1 MAFKRSRTILI
12 IRHIL
17 LLIALIA
24 APACA
29 CSQACAAGHSLITAQ
44 PFTEERRLDL
54 NTADEYDFMDIYEF
68 DMLAA
73 ERAVKFKNAGGP
85 FSKEEDLLNFIPQDA
100 FLDIF
105 ETVEVGSL
113 KSRNANNF
121 NGSGFS
127 DYFYDIN
134 NKKSLSSYSRY
145 NVNFG
150 DTMDLRFS
158 FGQTEGENHLYVREK
173 FLNYYYY
180 TDSYL
185 KKGYVI
191 ESSPSKKIIKA
202 KVETDEE
209 LRRKNIEYLDGYFS
223 QKVMIGRKKRKKING
238 LFETNLDSYKKHLLV
253 KRKKGPSAEEQQE
266 DEAEKEAP
274 QAAPVSSEAGE
285 DKSELVKA
293 VKLNLP
299 SYGPGDSKNAGDEN
313 ARGAEDDGVKRD
325 KILSM
330 VLTLG
335 DVMFAEG
342 RHPLISLHR
351 RNNSGVKIKKYF
363 NNFDWS
369 AIGSKLADK
378 NEHRIGSALN
388 FHLNDDTLVGG
399 RVEKIWDNN
408 YNHNID
414 FVHFYG
420 MGRVD
425 NTSVYG
431 ELQNVFNGAES
442 IFAEVMSGFRDLSLT
457 TRILSVKENYKEPL
471 AVAPYSFDGQ
481 FSTFLRLN
489 YNISGRASF
498 ASSYNVSDLKINN
511 PDEDYGTQ
519 KIIKHR
525 FLLYPNAKSRIMFT
539 YIDEHTPL
547 NIFNSTFATSLRY
560 VYKPKIYLI
569 GKFAIKDN
577 DLDAPAGRSSESSV
591 EWQRRVNNN
600 LKVMIKYINLW
611 DEQKLNTPDEF
622 VNVIKLAYYRSF

>member
-1 MAFKRSRTILI
+1 MAFKRSRIIFLI
-12 IRHIL
+12 RYIFSL
-17 LLIALIA
+17 LALIV

-29 CSQACAAGHSLITAQ
+29 FIPAYAADSSLITAQ

-54 NTADEYDFMDIYEF
+54 NSADEYDFMDIYEF

-73 ERAVKFKNAGGP
+73 ERAVKFKSTNAP

-127 DYFYDIN
+127 DYFYDID

-145 NVNFG
+145 NLNFG

-158 FGQTEGENHLYVREK
+158 FGQTDGENHLYAREK

-191 ESSPSKKIIKA
+191 ESSPAKKITKA

-253 KRKKGPSAEEQQE
+253 KRKKEPSAEPEEIAE
-266 DEAEKEAP
+266 DKEAAQEP
-274 QAAPVSSEAGE
+274 PASPEEVE
-285 DKSELVKA
+285 DKVELVKA

-299 SYGPGDSKNAGDEN
+299 SYGANDDKNAGDEN
-313 ARGAEDDGVKRD
+313 TGGKEEEGKKRD
-325 KILSM
+325 QILSM

-335 DVMFAEG
+335 DVMLAEG

-351 RNNSGVKIKKYF
+351 KNNSGVKIKKYF

-369 AIGSKLADK
+369 VIGSKLADK
-378 NEHRIGSALN
+378 NEQRIGSALN

-442 IFAEVMSGFRDLSLT
+442 IFAEVMSGFRDLNLT

-471 AVAPYSFDGQ
+471 TVAPYSFDGQ

-525 FLLYPNAKSRIMFT
+525 FLLYPNNKSRIMFT
-539 YIDEHTPL
+539 YMDEHTPL

-577 DLDAPAGRSSESSV
+577 DVDAPAGRSSESSV

-611 DEQKLNTPDEF
+611 DEQKLNTADEF
-622 VNVIKLAYYRSF
+622 TNVIKVAYYRNF